1 MSTPP
6 PSEIPLLPPSQK
18 PAHRNAKRKYPFNDL
33 PINGKRPLPLMS
45 GFENT
50 FNPYMPP
57 LHESMVSKRNASS
70 RAGSLAKYAF
80 VAGNV
85 IPFQN
90 L

>member
-18 PAHRNAKRKYPFNDL
+18 PAHRDAKCKYPFTGL
-33 PINGKRPLPLMS
+33 PVNSKRHLPLMS

-50 FNPYMPP
+50 FIPDISP
-57 LHESMVSKRNASS
+57 LHESMVSKRNARS
-70 RAGSLAKYAF
+70 RAGSNANYALKG
-80 VAGNV
+80 GNV
-85 IPFQN
+85 IPFQK